1 MDDADDVDEDV
12 HDGGVED
19 NLVKE
24 QDGEGGVDPEEGGG
38 VGRGR
43 LLSHLI

>member
-12 HDGGVED
+12 HYGGVED

-24 QDGEGGVDPEEGGG
+24 KDGEGGVDPEERSG